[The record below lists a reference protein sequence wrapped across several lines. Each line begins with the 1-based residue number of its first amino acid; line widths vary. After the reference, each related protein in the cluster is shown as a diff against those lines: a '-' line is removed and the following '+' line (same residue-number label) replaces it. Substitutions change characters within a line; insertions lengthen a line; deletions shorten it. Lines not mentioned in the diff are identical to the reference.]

1 MREGDD
7 GDRRDG
13 REEEEDR
20 IMPHDGSSKTIF
32 LLLAPFFSSSTI

>member
-7 GDRRDG
+7 GDRREG

-20 IMPHDGSSKTIF
+20 IMPHGSSETIF
-32 LLLAPFFSSSTI
+32 HLLAPFFSSTI